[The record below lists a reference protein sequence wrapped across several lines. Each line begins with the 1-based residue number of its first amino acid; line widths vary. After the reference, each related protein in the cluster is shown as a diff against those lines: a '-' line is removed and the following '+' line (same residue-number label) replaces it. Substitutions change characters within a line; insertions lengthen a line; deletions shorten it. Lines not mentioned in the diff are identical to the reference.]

1 MFKRR
6 EKPPVGVRIREFVAP
21 RRGWSRV
28 FDYYRY
34 RMQRLP
40 DSPTRIALGFA
51 CGVFTSFTPLFG
63 FHFVFAALFALA
75 IRGNVLASAIG
86 TFIGNPVTFPFIVAI
101 NLELGSLIMGSP
113 IPDDFVDLGFRDM
126 IIYGVQNMH
135 QLIIPYF
142 IGGLAPG
149 IILAIVSY
157 FVIKPLVV
165 TYQKRRR
172 QKLMA
177 RAKARIEAETNNSVS
192 SPISKAAE

>member
-6 EKPPVGVRIREFVAP
+6 EKPPVGVRLREFVAP

-28 FDYYRY
+28 FEYYRH

-63 FHFVFAALFALA
+63 FHFVFAAIFAWI

-86 TFIGNPVTFPFIVAI
+86 TFIGNPVTFPFIVAL
-101 NLELGSLIMGSP
+101 NLELGSWIMGSP
-113 IPDDFVDLGFRDM
+113 IPADFVDMGMQEM
-126 IIYGVQNMH
+126 IIYGVKHVH
-135 QLIIPYF
+135 QLVIPYF
-142 IGGLAPG
+142 VGGLGPG
-149 IILAIVSY
+149 IVSAVASY
-157 FVIKPLVV
+157 MVIKPLVV
-165 TYQKRRR
+165 TYQRRRR

-177 RAKARIEAETNNSVS
+177 RAKARIEAEAQGMTDLSN
-192 SPISKAAE
+192 K